1 MTCVRAARSCKQP
14 PIYPVMS
21 PCRLSSRRSLMPYL
35 LVQSTGPAM
44 FVPAG
49 FLRRSRS
56 PSPYIVTLPS
66 FLTGRWIGVMVVEVE
81 GFYGVY
87 MLYCTNPK
95 YKGRIYIGF
104 TVNPQRRIQQHN
116 GGKHK
121 GGAWKTSGRGPWD
134 MVLIV
139 HGFPNDIAAL
149 RFEWAWQHPHV
160 SRRLTHVPR
169 KTKKQSSF
177 DFHLFVLYHMLRVAP
192 WNRLPLTLRWLRQ
205 EYHRELPPLLQPPLH
220 MPLVFGQV
228 RARPIPKSQGR
239 AAEKGEGGNLQDV
252 APQRCRV
259 CYHEVQ
265 DDCLRCFHP
274 GCTLTAHILCLA
286 KLFLRNEPGN
296 LIPVEGVCP
305 SCDRSVLWGD
315 LVRYKKGCYGDL
327 EDISTSQTHWA
338 DALHSDT

>member
-1 MTCVRAARSCKQP
+1 
-14 PIYPVMS
+14 
-21 PCRLSSRRSLMPYL
+21 
-35 LVQSTGPAM
+35 
-44 FVPAG
+44 
-49 FLRRSRS
+49 
-56 PSPYIVTLPS
+56 
-66 FLTGRWIGVMVVEVE
+66 MVVEVE

-87 MLYCTNPK
+87 MLYCHPKK

-104 TVNPQRRIQQHN
+104 TVNPSGASSSTMVAN
-116 GGKHK
+116 TK
-121 GGAWKTSGRGPWD
+121 GGPGRPAVGAPGED

-252 APQRCRV
+252 APQRCQV

-274 GCTLTAHILCLA
+274 GCALTAHILCLA

-327 EDISTSQTHWA
+327 EDISTSQVRPA
-338 DALHSDT
+338 PALIHLMPHIHYRRFSRFCQKELPPLKPLPDVDEKC